1 MRSCILLILIPLLLW
16 GCAGASEVLV
26 GQTGANYSQIQAAID
41 GSMPGDTIR
50 VQSGVYKEN
59 VNINKP
65 LNLIGVDSGNGR
77 PLVNAGGSGSVI
89 TIAASNTTVQGFN
102 ITGSG
107 GCGCG
112 HSGIKVLS
120 SNNLIM
126 NNIIYKNKYGIYIEA
141 AGANNTF
148 VSNDLINN
156 SITISDSGKNTSWNA
171 GTRSGGLR
179 GILDMISGPRV
190 VGNHYSDYDEVG
202 EGCNDT
208 NNDLIC
214 DKPKV
219 IGSSLDSYPSISA
232 TN

>member
-1 MRSCILLILIPLLLW
+1 MWLVLIPILLL
-16 GCAGASEVLV
+16 GCAGASEILV
-26 GQTGANYSQIQAAID
+26 GQSGANYSLIQAAID
-41 GSMPGDTIR
+41 ASAPGDTIK
-50 VQSGVYKEN
+50 VQSGAYNEN
-59 VNINKP
+59 VNINKA
-65 LNLIGVDSGNGR
+65 LNLVGVDSGNGR

-89 TIAASNTTVQGFN
+89 TISANNSTVQGFN

-126 NNIIYKNKYGIYIEA
+126 DNVVYKNKYGIFIDA
-141 AGANNTF
+141 AGSNNTL

-156 SITISDSGKNTSWNA
+156 SITISDSGKNTSWDA
-171 GTRSGGLR
+171 SSKPGGLQ
-179 GILDMISGPRV
+179 GLLEIFNGPQIK
-190 VGNHYSDYDEVG
+190 GNHYSDYDEAS

-208 NNDLIC
+208 NNDHIC

-219 IGSSLDSYPSISA
+219 IGSSIDSYPSISA
-232 TN
+232 MN